1 MLILHQGIM
10 DYNLTLFKET
20 VLEIILANDSR
31 NSNQDS
37 NLSNNVEEQLSDA
50 MNRSSI
56 ASFNNG

>member
-1 MLILHQGIM
+1 M

-20 VLEIILANDSR
+20 VLEIILANNSR

-56 ASFNNG
+56 ASFNNGEIVL